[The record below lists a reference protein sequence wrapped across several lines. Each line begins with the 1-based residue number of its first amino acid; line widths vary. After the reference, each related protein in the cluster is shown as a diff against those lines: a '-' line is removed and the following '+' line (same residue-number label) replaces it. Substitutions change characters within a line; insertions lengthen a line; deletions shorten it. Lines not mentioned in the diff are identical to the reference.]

1 MRPYLSFT
9 YIYQPSPPRRNVEG
23 DFHVTQKFPN
33 LEFFHLDAPEFP
45 FFIKLRR
52 EVLKSV
58 ISTLSSYQ
66 FPTLVRHATLIIL
79 SNNYGPFQQL
89 PQMTKD
95 GESDPLF
102 VGLRRAIFSEFENI
116 ERSYLEHIDR
126 DKQYSVSGPDRQA
139 VWTVN
144 EKVMLP
150 MPSSIAKERG
160 QMISLEEL
168 RFRVI

>member
-102 VGLRRAIFSEFENI
+102 VGLRRAIFSEFEYVGHL
-116 ERSYLEHIDR
+116 SSSFFWPPPPKLAWAT
-126 DKQYSVSGPDRQA
+126 QA
-139 VWTVN
+139 RIGKT
-144 EKVMLP
+144 
-150 MPSSIAKERG
+150 
-160 QMISLEEL
+160 
-168 RFRVI
+168 